1 MIPRHE
7 NPVVDFLA
15 RLKALDNSGFTPRDV
30 LVLYTI
36 IQKPGSSGIEVCQA
50 IGVENHGNIRC
61 NLQRM
66 QRFGLIEDKRPLDAR
81 SQSIPSVLVPL
92 QKGIDFW
99 QSLKP

>member
-1 MIPRHE
+1 MIPRQE

-36 IQKPGSSGIEVCQA
+36 IRKPGSSGIEVCNA
-50 IGVENHGNIRC
+50 IGVENHCNIRC

-66 QRFGLIEDKRPLDAR
+66 QRFGLIEDQRVVGRKAVP
-81 SQSIPSVLVPL
+81 SILVPL

-99 QSLKP
+99 ESLKP